1 MGDQEDFRAWFR
13 ENEERLEADFRNRGA
28 SLFWRQSLV
37 VVSEFGDG
45 NAWHTLRRERVY
57 QSPPVLVHQEDLTLR
72 NTILN
77 LPPGTE
83 IIPSWG
89 IRARSLLLNRCPVC
103 LKAERLG
110 HYVCVQGVHPTITES
125 GGLSVVPRMSLL
137 RLSGKRISPRTN
149 QSTSIT

>member
-103 LKAERLG
+103 LETGRLSL
-110 HYVCVQGVHPTITES
+110 YVCRQCRQRPACRECTLQLLNGETGCRAPYVASPT
-125 GGLSVVPRMSLL
+125 
-137 RLSGKRISPRTN
+137 
-149 QSTSIT
+149 

>member
-13 ENEERLEADFRNRGA
+13 ENEERLEAVFRNRGA

-103 LKAERLG
+103 LEAERLG
-110 HYVCVQGVHPTITES
+110 LYVCRQTASSMQGEHTVIAEL
-125 GGLSVVPRMSLL
+125 GGLAAVPSMSLHTGWEML
-137 RLSGKRISPRTN
+137 YKFNEI
-149 QSTSIT
+149 